1 MRTSDSIASLAA
13 ALATAQAE
21 IKAAEEDRTASVQ
34 SDKAKYSYG
43 YATLASVWDACRGPL
58 SKNGLS
64 IAQFPE
70 TAFATFSP
78 DERGGQKYSPPTV
91 KVTTRLMHKSG
102 EWMESEIVLKPDGD
116 TPQKIGSAITYGRRY
131 ALSAMVGVAPDDDD
145 GADASG
151 VPTSFDQRRQQAPQR
166 PAAPPPPEAPQVREA
181 PLPLVPE
188 IPQLQKRLRDEC
200 GCKNRT
206 DALAV
211 LRFVLGDEWSK
222 LPGECTAAEAKKALE
237 ALDRYASER
246 GPLAT
251 VLAAAMTP
259 S

>member
-1 MRTSDSIASLAA
+1 MKTSETIANLAA
-13 ALATAQAE
+13 ALAAAQAE
-21 IKAAEEDRTASVQ
+21 IRAAEEDAKALVQ

-64 IAQFPE
+64 VIQSPE
-70 TAFATFSP
+70 TTLAAFSA
-78 DERGGQKYSPPTV
+78 DERGGQKFAPPMV

-102 EWMESEIVLKPDGD
+102 EWMESEITLKPDGD

-145 GADASG
+145 AADASG
-151 VPTSFDQRRQQAPQR
+151 VPASFEQRGQRQPPPAQNRPQTQAPASQ
-166 PAAPPPPEAPQVREA
+166 PGPPNPTPNSELAR
-181 PLPLVPE
+181 
-188 IPQLQKRLRDEC
+188 ILRDEC
-200 GCKNRT
+200 GCNSKT

-222 LPGECTAAEAKKALE
+222 LPADCSQDEAKDVIARLRKFAG
-237 ALDRYASER
+237 ER
-246 GPLAT
+246 GPLAS
-251 VLAAAMTP
+251 VLEQAMTP

>member
-1 MRTSDSIASLAA
+1 MKTSETIANLAA
-13 ALATAQAE
+13 ALAAAQAE
-21 IKAAEEDRTASVQ
+21 IRAAEEDAKALVQ

-64 IAQFPE
+64 VIQSPE
-70 TAFATFSP
+70 TTLAAFST
-78 DERGGQKYSPPTV
+78 DDRGGQKFAPPMV

-102 EWMESEIVLKPDGD
+102 EWMESEITLKPDGD

-145 GADASG
+145 GSDASG
-151 VPTSFDQRRQQAPQR
+151 VPASFEQRGQRQQP
-166 PAAPPPPEAPQVREA
+166 PAKNPATSSTAAASGPHNPTPNNELSR
-181 PLPLVPE
+181 
-188 IPQLQKRLRDEC
+188 ILRDEC
-200 GCKNRT
+200 GCNNKT

-222 LPGECTAAEAKKALE
+222 LPLDCSQVEATDVIGRMRKF
-237 ALDRYASER
+237 ASER
-246 GPLAT
+246 GPLAS
-251 VLAAAMTP
+251 VLEQAMTP